1 LRGELLGLY
10 RKAPDSSKHKDEDGG
25 EAKGGGNGA
34 GPGLFAEEHGD
45 YADTIG
51 DDRAKNIPLCA
62 GAGRVFPPAGSGH
75 LLQVY
80 VGRAPTIP
88 AMAKEP
94 VFEYKQ
100 CIVIRNDVK
109 MSCGK
114 RCAQAGHAAIGA
126 YNGADK
132 SLQKAWLAEG
142 QKKVVLKANDERTLF
157 EIKVIAERAGI
168 STSLIQ
174 DAGMTEIPP
183 GTITALG
190 LGPAKTS
197 DLDKITGSLS
207 LL

>member
-1 LRGELLGLY
+1 MP
-10 RKAPDSSKHKDEDGG
+10 KAMENKIVLKP
-25 EAKGGGNGA
+25 
-34 GPGLFAEEHGD
+34 
-45 YADTIG
+45 
-51 DDRAKNIPLCA
+51 
-62 GAGRVFPPAGSGH
+62 
-75 LLQVY
+75 
-80 VGRAPTIP
+80 
-88 AMAKEP
+88 EP
-94 VFEYKQ
+94 EFRYKQ
-100 CIVIRNDVK
+100 CLIIRNDVK

-132 SLQKAWLAEG
+132 SLQKAWISEG

-157 EIKVIAERAGI
+157 ELKVIAERNGI

-190 LGPAKTS
+190 LGPAKS
-197 DLDKITGSLS
+197 EELDKITGSLS